1 MHTESIVKC
10 HFTLQTILILNCT
23 TLTILIDTLK
33 NTHISTMLRSLPSV
47 DALLSDGG
55 LIELS
60 DEFSRASVALL
71 VRRKLDETRHAIIA
85 GTYGAESVDATELV
99 NDIIFGANEA
109 WSTSPSMVIN
119 ASGVILHTNLGRAPL
134 SSEAAEAARHAAIG
148 YSDLELDLKTGA
160 RGSRHSHVSSLLSS
174 ATGAENGMA
183 VNNNA
188 GATLLVLSALAG
200 HGGEVIVS
208 RGEAVEIGGGFRVP
222 DVMMQSGAK
231 LIEVGTVNRTYAR
244 DYEDAIGADTIAI
257 LKVHRSNF
265 TVSGFTHEPS
275 LLELGAVAAKRDVL
289 FLHDLGSGCLLDTSM
304 FKIEKEPTVQDSLS
318 QGADLVMFSGDK
330 LLGGPQA
337 GIVVGKG
344 ALVDRIS
351 SHPLAR
357 ALRIDKMTLA
367 ALNATLR
374 SYIRG
379 DALTEIPIWRMVSTS
394 DSEIKRR
401 AHVWQNMVDGEVVK
415 GETVIGGGSAPG
427 QVLPSWR
434 LAIGA
439 PMGAAKLA
447 RWMRKRAV
455 PVVGRIEDDAF
466 HLDPRTVL
474 PEDDEHVINAL
485 REYSG
490 R

>member
-1 MHTESIVKC
+1 
-10 HFTLQTILILNCT
+10 
-23 TLTILIDTLK
+23 
-33 NTHISTMLRSLPSV
+33 MLRSLPSV
-47 DALLSDGG
+47 DALLSDDR
-55 LIELS
+55 LRDLS
-60 DEFSRASVALL
+60 DEFSRADVALL
-71 VRRKLDETRHAIIA
+71 VRRKLDETRHAVIA
-85 GTYGAESVDATELV
+85 GTYGSESIDAMKLV
-99 NDIIFGANEA
+99 NDVISLARDA
-109 WSTSPSMVIN
+109 WSASPSMVIN

-134 SSEAAEAARHAAIG
+134 SSEAADAAWRAATG

-160 RGSRHSHVSSLLSS
+160 RGSRYSHVSPLLST
-174 ATGAENGMA
+174 ATGAEKGMA

-208 RGEAVEIGGGFRVP
+208 RGESVEIGGGFRVP
-222 DVMMQSGAK
+222 DVMLQSGAK
-231 LIEVGTVNRTYAR
+231 LIEVGTVNRTYAH

-265 TVSGFTHEPS
+265 MVSGFTHEPS
-275 LLELGAVAAKRDVL
+275 LSELGAVASKRDVL
-289 FLHDLGSGCLLDTSM
+289 FLHDLGSGCLLDTSV
-304 FKIEKEPTVQDSLS
+304 FNIEREPTVQDSLS
-318 QGADLVMFSGDK
+318 QGTDIVMFSGDK

-337 GIVVGKG
+337 GIVVGKEF
-344 ALVDRIS
+344 LIDRVS
-351 SHPLAR
+351 SHSLAR

-374 SYIRG
+374 SYVRG
-379 DALTEIPIWRMVSTS
+379 NALTEIPIWRMISAP

-401 AHVWQNMVDGEVVK
+401 AHVWQNEAGGKVMK
-415 GETVIGGGSAPG
+415 GETAIGGGSAPG

-434 LAIGA
+434 LTIDA
-439 PMGAAKLA
+439 PTGAATIA

-455 PVVGRIEDDAF
+455 PIVGRIEDDVF

-490 R
+490 RSA